1 MKLLRYGPAGQEK
14 PGMLD
19 ADGNIRS
26 LVGKIDDI
34 SGANLSTVKI
44 AELKALDPA
53 SLEMVDGSARI
64 GACLGQVTNLICIGL
79 NFADHAAETGNPIPK
94 TPVMFAKHTSTVTG
108 PYDDIELIN
117 ASERTDWEVEL
128 GVVIGQDC
136 SKVSEEDAM
145 DYVAGFFT
153 ANDVSERRLQKGEAG
168 QWYHGKSPDNYA
180 PIGPW
185 VVTKDEVGDF
195 NNLAMTCVISG
206 TTRQNGNSKTMI
218 FTVPQLVSY
227 ISQTTTL
234 KAGDAILTGTPPGV
248 GVGHNPM
255 VFLKPGE
262 EMVTSIEKLG
272 EQRNKLV

>member
-1 MKLLRYGPAGQEK
+1 MKLLRYGPVGQEK

-26 LVGKIDDI
+26 LVGKIDDV
-34 SGANLSTVKI
+34 SGANLSAAKI
-44 AELKALDPA
+44 AELQALDPS
-53 SLEMVDGSARI
+53 SLELVDGSVRV
-64 GACLGQVTNLICIGL
+64 GSCLGDITNLICIGL

-108 PYDDIELIN
+108 PNDDIPLIN
-117 ASERTDWEVEL
+117 GSDRSDWEVEL
-128 GVVIGQDC
+128 GVVIGENC
-136 SKVSEEDAM
+136 TKVSEEDAM

-195 NNLAMTCVISG
+195 NNLGMQCVISG
-206 TTRQNGNSKTMI
+206 TT
-218 FTVPQLVSY
+218 
-227 ISQTTTL
+227 
-234 KAGDAILTGTPPGV
+234 
-248 GVGHNPM
+248 
-255 VFLKPGE
+255 
-262 EMVTSIEKLG
+262 
-272 EQRNKLV
+272 